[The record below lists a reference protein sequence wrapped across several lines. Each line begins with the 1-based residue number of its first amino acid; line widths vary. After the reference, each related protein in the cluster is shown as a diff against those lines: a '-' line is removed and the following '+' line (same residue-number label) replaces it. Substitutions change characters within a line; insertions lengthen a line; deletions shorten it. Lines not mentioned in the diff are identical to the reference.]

1 MKTVGTQIRLTG
13 SDLSNHLACRHLT
26 TLELQVARRERTAP
40 DWTAPDLKVI
50 QELGLRHEK
59 AYLAHL
65 AAQGLKVENLGD
77 IEHHEE
83 QRLLAET
90 LALMNRGVEVIAQ
103 GALSD
108 GEWFGRPDVLR
119 RVEKKS
125 KRWAWS
131 YEVADTKLARETK
144 ATTILQLSLYSELLE
159 KIQETKPEFLWV
171 VPPGEGYAGEKYLV
185 LEYAAYYRQVKN
197 RLVRAIGGG
206 PPRRAVP
213 TKDGAQPETYPEPV
227 EHCSVCRWFKECDQR
242 RRADDHLSLVAG
254 IRRQQRDQFEKWNA
268 ETMAKLAVLPIPLKK
283 RPEHG
288 SRAGYERVREQA
300 RVQVEGRTEKKLK
313 HEPLLPP
320 VEGMGFCRLPE
331 PSAGDMFVDLEGDP
345 FVGENGL
352 QYLFGFAE
360 SDAQGEL
367 KYEKRWALNREEEKK
382 GFEWLV
388 DEIIRRRETNPKMH
402 VYHFGAY
409 EPGALKRLM
418 GMYATREDQIDRMLR
433 AGVMVDLHQA
443 FKQGLR
449 ASVEEYSLKKLEGF
463 WGFERKTPL
472 DDSRVAMRYVEHRLE
487 LGRMGEELP
496 DEIRETMEG
505 YNAEDCVSTAKL
517 RDWLEQ
523 ERKKLVASG
532 VAVPRLAE
540 KSGDPSEK
548 LKEKLDRVA
557 ELTERLSAE
566 IPADPAARTE
576 EQAARWLL
584 AQLLSWHR
592 REDKRAW
599 QDGYRYAEM
608 NDEDLLDERVG
619 LTRMNFVER
628 VGSGRQVP
636 TDHYSF
642 ESHRSNVRAGKE
654 LYFGDEKFGEVVT
667 IDQAAG
673 VVDIKKTKKTA
684 EVHPPTVYMWSAPL
698 PTDSQA
704 GALYRI
710 GAWVAENGVDAAG
723 RYRAG
728 RDLLLRQPPRLIGG
742 EKLQQF
748 ASETVVN
755 TANRIVL
762 ALEDSVFPIQGPPGS
777 GKTYTGARMICEV
790 VKSGKR
796 IGITALSHKVIRKL
810 LDDVVAAAHEM
821 SFKGVRCLHRDNE
834 GEESDGVAVAREG
847 NEEAWEALITGK
859 ANAVGGTSWLWSPEK
874 AFESVDVLFIDEAG
888 QMSLADV
895 LAVSQAAKKL
905 VLLGDPQQLER
916 PTKGS
921 HPEGAEKSALEH
933 LLNGRKT
940 IEEGMGFLLPETW
953 RLHPR
958 VCGYTSDFF
967 YDGRLRSHPISQ
979 SRVIEGHAWLNGAGL
994 WIVPVEHDG
1003 NRNSSAEES
1012 ELVARI
1018 VEGLLKPGVV
1028 WLRSAGNPRGLKEED
1043 ILIVAPYNAQVSD
1056 LKTRLPKM
1064 RIGTVDKFQGQE
1076 APVVIY
1082 SLTTSSPEDAPRGME
1097 FLYSLNRLNVATSR
1111 AMTAVILVGSPKL
1124 FEPECRTPR
1133 QMQLANA
1140 FCGYFEMATTLDPS
1154 LI

>member
-1 MKTVGTQIRLTG
+1 MRIAQAFHLMKIVGRQIRLSA

-26 TLELQVARRERTAP
+26 ALEWQVARGERTAP
-40 DWTAPDLKVI
+40 DWAAPDLKVI

-65 AAQGLKVENLGD
+65 AAQGLTVENLGHID
-77 IEHHEE
+77 HHQE
-83 QRLLAET
+83 QRLVAET
-90 LALMNRGVEVIAQ
+90 LALMERRADVIAQ

-108 GEWFGRPDVLR
+108 DEWFGRPDVLR
-119 RVEKKS
+119 RVEKPS
-125 KRWAWS
+125 ERWKWS
-131 YEVADTKLARETK
+131 YEVVDTKLARETK
-144 ATTILQLSLYSELLE
+144 ATTILQLSLYSDLLA
-159 KIQETKPEFLWV
+159 KVQGTVPEFLWV
-171 VPPGEGYAGEKYLV
+171 VPPGEGYAGEKYPV
-185 LEYAAYYRQVKN
+185 LEYAAYYRHVRK
-197 RLVRAIGGG
+197 RLLKA
-206 PPRRAVP
+206 AVESAG
-213 TKDGAQPETYPEPV
+213 KETYPEPV
-227 EHCSVCRWFKECDQR
+227 EHCNVCRWFKECDQR

-254 IRRQQRDQFEKWNA
+254 IRRQQRDQFEVWNA
-268 ETMAKLAVLPIPLKK
+268 ETMAKLAVLPIPLKE
-283 RPEHG
+283 RPKHG
-288 SRAGYERVREQA
+288 SRTGYEHVREQA
-300 RVQVEGRTEKKLK
+300 RVQVEGRTEQRLK

-352 QYLFGFAE
+352 QYLFGFAAL
-360 SDAQGEL
+360 DVQGEL

-388 DEIIRRRETNPKMH
+388 DEIMRRREANPKMH

-418 GMYATREDQIDRMLR
+418 GMYATREDEIDRLLR
-433 AGVMVDLHQA
+433 AGTMVDLHQA

-463 WGFERKTPL
+463 GGFERKTPL
-472 DDSRVAMRYVEHRLE
+472 EDSRRAMRYVEHRLE
-487 LGRMGEELP
+487 LGRMGEALP

-517 RDWLEQ
+517 RDWLEG
-523 ERKKLVASG
+523 EREKLVESG
-532 VAVPRLAE
+532 VEVPRLPE

-548 LKEKLDRVA
+548 LKDKLDRVA
-557 ELTERLSAE
+557 ALTEVLSSE

-576 EQAARWLL
+576 GQAARWLL

-619 LTRMNFVER
+619 LTRMSFVKR
-628 VGSGRQVP
+628 VESGRQVA
-636 TDHYSF
+636 TDRYSF
-642 ESHRSNVRAGKE
+642 EPQRSNVRTGKE
-654 LYFGDEKFGEVVT
+654 LYFGDEKFGEVVA
-667 IDQAAG
+667 IDQAQG
-673 VVDIKKTKKTA
+673 LVDTKKTKKTA
-684 EVHPPTVYMWSAPL
+684 EVHAPTVYMWSAPL

-704 GALYRI
+704 GALYRM
-710 GAWVAENGVDAAG
+710 GAWVAENAVDAAG

-728 RDLLLRQPPRLIGG
+728 RDLLLRRPPRLING
-742 EKLQQF
+742 EKLQQL
-748 ASETVVN
+748 ASETPVN

-762 ALEDSVFPIQGPPGS
+762 ALEDSVFAIQGPPGS
-777 GKTYTGARMICEV
+777 GKTYTGARMICEL
-790 VKSGKR
+790 VKLGKR
-796 IGITALSHKVIRKL
+796 IGVTALSHKVIRKL
-810 LDDVVAAAHEM
+810 LDDVVAAAHEVNLE
-821 SFKGVRCLHRDNE
+821 GVRCLHRDRE
-834 GEESDGVAVAREG
+834 GGESDGVAVAKVDNDEV
-847 NEEAWEALITGK
+847 WDALNTGK
-859 ANAVGGTSWLWSPEK
+859 ANVVGGTSWLWSPEK

-921 HPEGAEKSALEH
+921 HPDGAEKSALEH

-953 RLHPR
+953 RLHPK
-958 VCGYTSDFF
+958 VCRYTSDFF
-967 YDGRLRSHPISQ
+967 YDERLRSHAISR

-994 WIVPVEHDG
+994 WIVPVEHEG
-1003 NRNSSAEES
+1003 NRNSSAEEV
-1012 ELVARI
+1012 EAVARI
-1018 VEGLLKPGVV
+1018 VEGLLKPEVK
-1028 WLRSAGNPRGLKEED
+1028 WFRSAGNPRTLKEED
-1043 ILIVAPYNAQVSD
+1043 ILIVAPYNAQVAD
-1056 LKTRLPKM
+1056 LSARLPKM
-1064 RIGTVDKFQGQE
+1064 RVGTVDKFQGQE

-1082 SLTTSSPEDAPRGME
+1082 SLTTSAPEDAPRGME

-1111 AMTAVILVGSPKL
+1111 AMTTVILVGNPKL

-1140 FCGYFEMATTLDPS
+1140 FCGYLEMAITRNPS
-1154 LI
+1154 SI